1 MKAHIDVM
9 KKALSL
15 LQERGKTY
23 DAGGNNVEQNF
34 TRAADIAALWI
45 GKPITARDVAM
56 IMASVK
62 MARIAAQPGH
72 EDSFIDLVNYVAFA
86 AAFSTP
92 PGAQLNGQFNEKKFD
107 TELGEA
113 VDVRVT

>member
-9 KKALSL
+9 KKALSIL
-15 LQERGKTY
+15 NERGKTY
-23 DAGGNNVEQNF
+23 DTNGSGVEQNY
-34 TRAADIAALWI
+34 TRAADIASLWI
-45 GKPITARDVAM
+45 GRPISPRDVTM
-56 IMASVK
+56 ILASVK

>member
-1 MKAHIDVM
+1 M
-9 KKALSL
+9 KKALAIL
-15 LQERGKTY
+15 NDRGKTY
-23 DAGGNNVEQNF
+23 DANGSGMEQNF

-92 PGAQLNGQFNEKKFD
+92 PGVANGQFDEKKFGA
-107 TELGEA
+107 ELGEA
-113 VDVRVT
+113 VEARIS

>member
-9 KKALSL
+9 KKALAIL
-15 LQERGKTY
+15 NDRGKTY
-23 DAGGNNVEQNF
+23 DAGGNGMEQNF

-92 PGAQLNGQFNEKKFD
+92 PGIANGQFNEKKFD
-107 TELGEA
+107 ADMAEA
-113 VDVRVT
+113 VGAGVV